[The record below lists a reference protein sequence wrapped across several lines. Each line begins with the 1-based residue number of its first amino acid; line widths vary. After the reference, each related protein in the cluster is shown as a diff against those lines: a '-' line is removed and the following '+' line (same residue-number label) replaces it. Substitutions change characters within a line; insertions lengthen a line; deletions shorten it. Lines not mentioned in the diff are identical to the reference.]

1 MRYAMLI
8 IGDEHAWD
16 SMDATQHD
24 AAMADVIAWFEKWG
38 AAGKIADGGA
48 ELASTTQAKTV
59 RASGVTDGPFIEAKE
74 VIGGITF
81 LEADSIDEAVEVAA
95 TWPRVAEG
103 TSTIEVRPVI
113 EH

>member
-8 IGDEHAWD
+8 IGDESYWD
-16 SMDATQHD
+16 AQEPSQRD
-24 AAMADVIAWFEKWG
+24 AAMSEIFAWFEKWG

-48 ELASTTQAKTV
+48 ELANSSEAKTV
-59 RASGVTDGPFIEAKE
+59 RAGTVSDGPYVEAKE

-81 LEADSIDEAVEVAA
+81 LEADTIDEAADIAASWPGVADG
-95 TWPRVAEG
+95 R
-103 TSTIEVRPVI
+103 STIEVRPII